1 VIRSDRLTAGLP
13 RVALAQLPT
22 PLEAAP
28 RLSAALEGP
37 PVWVKREDLSG
48 LALGGNKPR
57 QLEFL
62 LGDALAEGAQA
73 VITTA
78 ALQSNFC
85 RVCAAAGAKLG
96 LKVGLLLRG
105 DPHAAPQGNHLLDAI
120 FGAELRYIPTRDPY
134 DPRVAGWLDDF
145 VAAFERRGLKTQVLH
160 LPGRTGTLGAAAMV
174 CTGEELAQQFA
185 QYGVLP
191 QAVFVASGSGLTVAG
206 LALGFKALGV
216 KTRVVGISVQRP
228 AAFMVPLI
236 VERANAAAELLGLA
250 VRVDADDFDFDD
262 RHIGPGYGF
271 VTRDAVDAIVLAGR
285 TEGLL
290 LDPVYTGKGMAGL
303 LAQLHEGA
311 WRGDAPVVFFHSG
324 GAPGLFAHAAEVA
337 PWLERAS
344 A

>member
-1 VIRSDRLTAGLP
+1 MIRSLTAGLP

-37 PVWVKREDLSG
+37 PVWIKREDLSG

-62 LGDALAEGAQA
+62 LAAALAEGAQA
-73 VITTA
+73 VVTTA

-85 RVCAAAGAKLG
+85 RACAAAGARLG

-105 DPHAAPQGNHLLDAI
+105 DSHAAPQGNHLLDAI

-145 VAAFERRGLKTQVLH
+145 VADFERRGLKTHVLH

-185 QYGVLP
+185 QHGVLP

-250 VRVDADDFDFDD
+250 VRVDAGDFDFDD
-262 RHIGPGYGF
+262 RHIGPGYGV

-303 LAQLHEGA
+303 LAQLREGA